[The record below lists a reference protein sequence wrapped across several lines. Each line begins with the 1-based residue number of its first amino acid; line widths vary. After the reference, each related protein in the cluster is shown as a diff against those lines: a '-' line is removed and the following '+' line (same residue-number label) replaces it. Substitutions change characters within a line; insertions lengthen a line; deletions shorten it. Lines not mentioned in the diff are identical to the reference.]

1 MSMISYPFPTPVV
14 LEERPEDMAIKV
26 NLASVLED
34 RAGPG
39 DLARALQLVKE
50 GESPR
55 WPIFSLHY

>member
-1 MSMISYPFPTPVV
+1 V
-14 LEERPEDMAIKV
+14 LEERPEDTAIKG

-50 GESPR
+50 GESEER
-55 WPIFSLHY
+55 FMFTVRY

>member
-1 MSMISYPFPTPVV
+1 M
-14 LEERPEDMAIKV
+14 LEERPEDTAIKG

-50 GESPR
+50 GESVEWNRPR
-55 WPIFSLHY
+55 LRY

>member
-1 MSMISYPFPTPVV
+1 VRLQARLSSDTSLTLVVVLGIIV
-14 LEERPEDMAIKV
+14 LEERPEDTGIKG

-50 GESPR
+50 G
-55 WPIFSLHY
+55 